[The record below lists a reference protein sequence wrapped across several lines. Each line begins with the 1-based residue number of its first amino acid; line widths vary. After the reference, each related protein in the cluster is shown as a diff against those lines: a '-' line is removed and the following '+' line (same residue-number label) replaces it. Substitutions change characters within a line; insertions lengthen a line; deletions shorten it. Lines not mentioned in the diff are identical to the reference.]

1 MNQKK
6 IFKTAGCFFTILVLV
21 FTCITP
27 AFGEAQARAVLQ
39 YSDAEVELSI
49 LPGNDQGERVPFSRN
64 ELRGLSV
71 IPGGM
76 AFGTKYQ
83 TDGLTVTGFSNENGE
98 TPAEKAGI
106 RQKDVIL
113 ACNGEALSD
122 AARLA
127 ELVAE
132 SGGKTLY
139 LTCRRG
145 GRKFTAKVQP
155 IKNETDGSYRIG
167 VLLQDS
173 GAGIGTV
180 TFLLPDSLAFAG
192 LGHGI
197 CDADTGALIPMKSG
211 VVLDVTIRDVK
222 KGEAGDPGELRGY
235 FDPGVVGRLSGN
247 ATCGVWGVYDKLP
260 AGAGDPVPVGLRDDL
275 HEGDATIL
283 CTVSERG
290 VGEYAVKIS
299 SINRGETGSKCF
311 IVTVTDPELLARTGG
326 IVQGMSGSPILQDG
340 KIVGAVTHVL
350 VNEPTVG
357 YGIFLENMLTHL
369 PLCEKQ
375 RAAA

>member
-1 MNQKK
+1 MNKK
-6 IFKTAGCFFTILVLV
+6 CIFKTAGCFFSILVLV
-21 FTCITP
+21 FTCIVP
-27 AFGEAQARAVLQ
+27 ALGAPASKEVMRFL
-39 YSDAEVELSI
+39 DAEIEVSSVA
-49 LPGNDQGERVPFSRN
+49 GAGDGSFVRFSRA
-64 ELRGLSV
+64 ELKNLSV

-83 TDGLTVTGFSNENGE
+83 TDGLTVTGFSRENGE

-106 RQKDVIL
+106 REKDVIL
-113 ACNGEALSD
+113 ACNGETLAS
-122 AARLA
+122 AERLL
-127 ELVAE
+127 ELVSE
-132 SGGKTLY
+132 SGGKTIY
-139 LTCRRG
+139 LTCRRAG
-145 GRKFTAKVQP
+145 KKFTAKVQP
-155 IKNETDGSYRIG
+155 AQTADGSYRIG

-180 TFLLPDSLAFAG
+180 TFLLPESLAFAG

-197 CDADTGALIPMKSG
+197 CDADTGALIPMRSG
-211 VVLDVTIRDVK
+211 VVLDVTVRDVK
-222 KGEAGDPGELRGY
+222 KGKAGEPGELMGY
-235 FDPGVVGRLSGN
+235 FDPGVVGELLGN

-260 AGAGDPVPVGLRDDL
+260 ADVKSPVTVGLREDL

-299 SINRGETGSKCF
+299 SINRGESGSKCF
-311 IVTVTDPELLARTGG
+311 TVTVTDPELLARTGG

-340 KIVGAVTHVL
+340 KLVGAVTHVL

-357 YGIFLENMLTHL
+357 YGIFLENMLTRL
-369 PLCEKQ
+369 PLKQ
-375 RAAA
+375 QTRAAA